1 MWEAATIR
9 STSIFRY
16 TVVVKASY
24 LFWLVSCAE
33 CWPSPK
39 PVVISIEA
47 EEAVHVLPIRQS
59 DSQIPTAHPAAID
72 RFISDAATTMRRGTI
87 TYQA

>member
-1 MWEAATIR
+1 MGSR
-9 STSIFRY
+9 NNPLYVYVSIYCRR
-16 TVVVKASY
+16 ASE
-24 LFWLVSCAE
+24 LVFWLVSCAE

-59 DSQIPTAHPAAID
+59 DSQIPTAHPATID
-72 RFISDAATTMRRGTI
+72 RFISDATTTMRRGKI